1 MNKYTIPTLKKLCR
15 KYDMSTKTSGGDNK
29 NKAQLI
35 NSLKYKINKTT
46 KNMKGGDGDME
57 YFKSIGL
64 FQPFSYDK
72 EKLLEGMKKIDE
84 ENTITI
90 EEITDT
96 DTIQIKVFKDG
107 VSDYIDLPEINLD
120 EWRKKELISKK
131 NKRIDLGSGSWGTVK
146 LYSNDTV
153 VKKIESI
160 NINKNGNL
168 KLLKTFKKNIP
179 YLIPF
184 KKKDG
189 ENNTIYMPMGID
201 LKNFL
206 GQLQKLE
213 KYRNITISKLKSI
226 KKNII
231 CIIWNSIQKL
241 AEKGYYYTDLKMEN
255 IICIR
260 TGLNKFT
267 IYLADIG
274 SCVPQLDNNNLEFRT
289 TYTQSLNNGYI
300 CINLPLDESKKNKIK
315 DEIED
320 IFYIFVF
327 FVYDLDYSLRLFKW
341 DLDYS
346 LRLFEWDSYCKM
358 DDDLFDKLKEY
369 FDTNYNFTN
378 ECNFSD
384 IFPHVNL
391 NTLIEPLYI
400 KKKQK
405 MLINHWNVFKFEI
418 SKNTFQSLYLVDFDE
433 NTKKITKYTN
443 IPNRPNRPRK
453 KQHRVNIIANGNTY
467 ELAFNTEKQKQ
478 NVLQKFYNK
487 NLPYNIYIE

>member
-15 KYDMSTKTSGGDNK
+15 KYNISTKTRGGGDK

-35 NSLKYKINKTT
+35 NSLKYKMNKTT
-46 KNMKGGDGDME
+46 KNMKGGDGDGDEDMK
-57 YFKSIGL
+57 YYKKIGL
-64 FQPFSYDK
+64 FEQFSYDK
-72 EKLLEGMKKIDE
+72 EKLLEGMKKIDK

-90 EEITDT
+90 EEITDK
-96 DTIQIKVFKDG
+96 IQIKVSKRLKEY
-107 VSDYIDLPEINLD
+107 YIDLPEINLD

-153 VKKIESI
+153 VKKIASI
-160 NINKNGNL
+160 NISENGNL
-168 KLLKTFKKNIP
+168 KLLNTFEENIP

-184 KKKDG
+184 KKKDE

-213 KYRNITISKLKSI
+213 KYRNITISKLNSI

-255 IICIR
+255 IICIK
-260 TGLNKFT
+260 TGINKFT

-274 SCVPQLDNNNLEFRT
+274 SCVPQLDNNNNNLEFRT
-289 TYTQSLNNGYI
+289 TYTQSLNDGYI

-327 FVYDLDYSLRLFKW
+327 FVYDLDYSLRLF
-341 DLDYS
+341 
-346 LRLFEWDSYCKM
+346 EWDSDCKI
-358 DDDLFDKLKEY
+358 DDDLFEELKKY
-369 FDTNYNFTN
+369 IDTNYNFTN